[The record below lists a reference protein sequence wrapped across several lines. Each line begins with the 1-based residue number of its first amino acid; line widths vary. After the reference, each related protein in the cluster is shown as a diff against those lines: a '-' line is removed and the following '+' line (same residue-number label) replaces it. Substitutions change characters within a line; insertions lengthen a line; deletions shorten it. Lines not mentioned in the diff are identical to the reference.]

1 MERCEAAC
9 SLFNT
14 TKFTKDQLC
23 QDACDGDKPVYV
35 TGNLCVVNC
44 FSQASEIFLN
54 EGSNQC
60 RDTCAHDSYYRN
72 TDGSLFCT
80 SEACRALPPRASTT
94 HSRQLP
100 ESRSQRFHEPLLHR
114 RQFYLEKCPD
124 DSTIAAKNCSAI
136 TSKRLPVRRGQQP
149 VRLEVRLRKLRRH
162 LEPPEVRVPLHL
174 RQLLRHKRDKRK
186 LPPVRRR
193 VPQPAVQ
200 EVLGSGFK
208 GMRDLLSSTF
218 LQRHRGHRLPNLP
231 SELRRRRPRPGLR
244 LPRFH
249 GKMRS
254 RLQPLQ
260 LNQVHQRPPLPRRL
274 RRSQARFRFRQH
286 LCGELLLP
294 GLRDLLER
302 RLEPVQRHLRPL
314 QLLQEL

>member
-1 MERCEAAC
+1 MR
-9 SLFNT
+9 S
-14 TKFTKDQLC
+14 
-23 QDACDGDKPVYV
+23 
-35 TGNLCVVNC
+35 
-44 FSQASEIFLN
+44 SQFH
-54 EGSNQC
+54 G
-60 RDTCAHDSYYRN
+60 RRV
-72 TDGSLFCT
+72 
-80 SEACRALPPRASTT
+80 LP
-94 HSRQLP
+94 RQLP
-100 ESRSQRFHEPLLHR
+100 EMRERLFALREPHLHLRKLLPGVLSGREKILRLQLNLLR
-114 RQFYLEKCPD
+114 RV
-124 DSTIAAKNCSAI
+124 
-136 TSKRLPVRRGQQP
+136 SKRLPVRRGQQP

-162 LEPPEVRVPLHL
+162 LAPPEVRVPLHL
-174 RQLLRHKRDKRK
+174 RQLLRHERDQRK

-200 EVLGSGFK
+200 EVLGSGFE